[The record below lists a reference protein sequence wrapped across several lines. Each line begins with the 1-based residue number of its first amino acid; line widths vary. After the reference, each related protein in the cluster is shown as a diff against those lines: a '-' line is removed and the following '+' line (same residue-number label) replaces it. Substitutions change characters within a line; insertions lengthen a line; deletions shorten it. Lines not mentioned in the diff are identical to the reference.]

1 MYIFQVLCH
10 KPRQLG
16 ADTRL
21 LGGDGEYREQTQRH
35 TRRYR
40 VDVDPER
47 YPRQDHQQYAGYV
60 DLDEVVLK
68 ETIQFEMRFDT
79 AESSCKTCSVVLI
92 PVVSPR
98 TRTASLVAACSR
110 NEVSFCYDRSITIGY
125 CTCGI
130 ADVTRFRAD
139 TSEIEFW
146 QLHVWCVLH
155 WHVFVPL

>member
-47 YPRQDHQQYAGYV
+47 YPRQDDDQHARDV
-60 DLDEVVLK
+60 DLDEVVFLLPDQHK
-68 ETIQFEMRFDT
+68 VGFNT
-79 AESSCKTCSVVLI
+79 AESSC
-92 PVVSPR
+92 
-98 TRTASLVAACSR
+98 
-110 NEVSFCYDRSITIGY
+110 E
-125 CTCGI
+125 
-130 ADVTRFRAD
+130 
-139 TSEIEFW
+139 E
-146 QLHVWCVLH
+146 QLHH
-155 WHVFVPL
+155 

>member
-1 MYIFQVLCH
+1 MLSSRSVACTVVHVHFQVLGH

-35 TRRYR
+35 ARRYR

-79 AESSCKTCSVVLI
+79 AESSCKTCSVVIFLSCHH
-92 PVVSPR
+92 VH
-98 TRTASLVAACSR
+98 AQQAW
-110 NEVSFCYDRSITIGY
+110 
-125 CTCGI
+125 
-130 ADVTRFRAD
+130 
-139 TSEIEFW
+139 W
-146 QLHVWCVLH
+146 Q
-155 WHVFVPL
+155 PA